1 MDEGKGSKG
10 AYLRHYSD
18 QEKPQYC
25 LHIADKYRPRCIW
38 GLFFLFRKAFE
49 LLDPAIALSIA
60 IEMLSQ
66 YTAETEHGAHLSN
79 QESLPKVAALNTKH
93 YS

>member
-1 MDEGKGSKG
+1 MDEGKGCKG

-25 LHIADKYRPRCIW
+25 LHISDKYRPRCIR
-38 GLFFLFRKAFE
+38 GPFFLLRKTFK
-49 LLDPAIALSIA
+49 LLNPAIALSIA

-66 YTAETEHGAHLSN
+66 YTAETEHGAHISN